1 MTISGFNRDLFS
13 ICAVVA
19 ILAGCGGLRS
29 TSGAAGMIPQGVAPG
44 VFSTALQDAGA
55 SPLVLL
61 PPACKG
67 QKKTTKYT
75 KVTEALT
82 KSGSLLCIPEF
93 GGFGGTM
100 LYPGVTVPVKATLI
114 SSTTNYANV
123 PPPKASGT
131 PIFYLNLAPAAAT
144 MFGTK
149 LRSGGGLTSKKI
161 KAKASYTG
169 YIDGYR
175 YGFWYQITSCYRVAT
190 LGKYGGVISGLG
202 ALLKGQ
208 QVTGPTGYSDFEI
221 FIYAGQY
228 GGSKC

>member
-1 MTISGFNRDLFS
+1 MTISGFNRNLFS
-13 ICAVVA
+13 ICAAVA
-19 ILAGCGGLRS
+19 LLAGCGGLRS
-29 TSGAAGMIPQGVAPG
+29 PSGAEGMIPQGVAPG
-44 VFSTALQDAGA
+44 VFSTALQDAGV
-55 SPLVLL
+55 SPVVLL

-67 QKKTTKYT
+67 QKKTKQYAN
-75 KVTEALT
+75 VTEALT
-82 KSGSLLCIPEF
+82 KSGSLLCIPGF

-100 LYPGVTVPVKATLI
+100 LFPGVTIPVKATLI

-123 PPPKASGT
+123 PPPKASGS

-169 YIDGYR
+169 YIEGYR
-175 YGFWYQITSCYRVAT
+175 SGFWFEITSCYNLAT
-190 LGKYGGVISGLG
+190 SGKYGGVIGGLG
-202 ALLKGQ
+202 ALLKGLQ
-208 QVTGPTGYSDFEI
+208 GTGFSGYSDFEI
-221 FIYAGQY
+221 FVYAGQY